1 MDPGIPPPVHVSPP
15 DDFASDILREFEF
28 GADYDFGRE
37 FSFGGIALI
46 LLLAPLIM
54 MVSPLSSSNL
64 VAVAVVA
71 DAAAVAGEIGQSA
84 CTA

>member
-1 MDPGIPPPVHVSPP
+1 MDPGIPPASVLLTILPVISSMSSNLGLIMTLVVSSP
-15 DDFASDILREFEF
+15 L
-28 GADYDFGRE
+28 
-37 FSFGGIALI
+37 GGIVPI

-54 MVSPLSSSNL
+54 MVSPLSSLNL

-71 DAAAVAGEIGQSA
+71 DAVAVAGKIGQSA